1 MIPWSHLDSAPIPGS
16 GDRLQ
21 LYQRDREFSIRV
33 GRAELMNSRQRNS
46 EEALARLACEVI
58 ADRKQARVLVGGLG
72 MGFTLAAALPLLG
85 RKATLVVAELIPEVV
100 KWNRAELGE
109 LTKHP
114 LSDPR
119 VSVFEGN
126 VLRLMEREKNGF
138 DAIMMDV
145 DNGPEGF
152 TREGND
158 ALYGRRGLATTHAAL
173 RRGGVLTVWSA
184 AQSHT
189 FRKNL
194 QRGGFAVNEVSV
206 RSRPG
211 GKGAT
216 HTVWVAVRDAGA
228 GKDRKETSH
237 TR

>member
-1 MIPWSHLDSAPIPGS
+1 
-16 GDRLQ
+16 
-21 LYQRDREFSIRV
+21 
-33 GRAELMNSRQRNS
+33 MNSRQRNS

-58 ADRKQARVLVGGLG
+58 ADRKQARVLIGGLG
-72 MGFTLAAALPLLG
+72 MGFTLAATLPLLG
-85 RKATLVVAELIPEVV
+85 RKATVVVAELIPEVV
-100 KWNRAELGE
+100 KWNHETLGE

-114 LSDPR
+114 LRDAR

-158 ALYGRRGLATTHAAL
+158 ALYGRKGLATAHAAL

-184 AQSHT
+184 AEART
-189 FRKNL
+189 FTKSL
-194 QRGGFAVNEVSV
+194 QRQGFAVNEVSV

-216 HTVWVAVRDAGA
+216 HTVWVAVR
-228 GKDRKETSH
+228 K
-237 TR
+237 